1 MTRDEAIDTMAR
13 CIRESNAAMAV
24 IKATNPLR
32 PLGVTESEAKRSE
45 SGTGA
50 GVSPENGVD
59 CESAPAPL
67 ACGRYGPVRPT
78 DEPYVEGEYH
88 KCGLEAGHEGRC
100 RCHCNAD
107 FSPWAEAGIR

>member
-1 MTRDEAIDTMAR
+1 MTRSEAFAFVAENGPKMT
-13 CIRESNAAMAV
+13 AALNV
-24 IKATNPLR
+24 ITGKQP
-32 PLGVTESEAKRSE
+32 PLGVLESEAKRSE
-45 SGTGA
+45 AGTGA